1 MKQSA
6 LQALP
11 IADRALTQRQLLQN
25 LVKTLDVAQTILETK
40 KTICFVLIVIVFA
53 KWQINSTI
61 SLCVEKNL

>member
-61 SLCVEKNL
+61 SLSVEKNF

>member
-61 SLCVEKNL
+61 SLSVEKNL

>member
-40 KTICFVLIVIVFA
+40 KTCFVLIVIVFA

-61 SLCVEKNL
+61 SLSVEKN

>member
-61 SLCVEKNL
+61 SLSVEKN